1 MQELV
6 RKAITDSRYS
16 RTELAR
22 RAGLSAS
29 TITRISKGLVDPT
42 LGTAERILAAAGH
55 QFTPSLQPLCDPALL
70 RSARAILDESGAPEA
85 TNATAETVMRWASP
99 DGTPHPR
106 ALARE
111 AGAAAPPARRPGMVD
126 VASGWNF
133 LRMCSTV
140 AATREP
146 WAVSGA
152 PAAQRIGAEAA
163 AGPVIFYV
171 PNPLR
176 IASLFAPGPAR
187 TQQVFLLPFD
197 GHSEEG
203 LWSSD
208 GIVWADPLQVIL
220 DCYGMPETKNMAEEL
235 TAHWEE
241 ER

>member
-6 RKAITDSRYS
+6 RKAINESRYS

-29 TITRISKGLVDPT
+29 TITRIGKGETDPT
-42 LGTAERILAAAGH
+42 LGTAERILAAAGL
-55 QFTPSLQPLCDPALL
+55 QFTPALQPLCDTELL
-70 RSARAILDESGAPEA
+70 WSARAILDESETPASREGSAA
-85 TNATAETVMRWASP
+85 TVMRWASP
-99 DGTPHPR
+99 DGTPRPR
-106 ALARE
+106 SLARE
-111 AGAAAPPARRPGMVD
+111 AGAAAPPARRPGMVE
-126 VASGWNF
+126 VTTGWNF

-152 PAAQRIGAEAA
+152 PAAHRIGAGAA

-176 IASLFAPGPAR
+176 AASLFTPGPAR
-187 TQQVFLLPFD
+187 TQQIFLLPFD

-203 LWSSD
+203 LWSSE
-208 GIVWADPLQVIL
+208 GIVWADPLQVIM
-220 DCYGMPETKNMAEEL
+220 DCYGMPETESMAEEL